1 MLHLRKQKLTKICLF
16 APSED
21 EARKYA
27 RSQNLEVNQWFYPHS
42 TGEIKLKSNFHVIV
56 IGVGNISSSEFDSAY
71 NLALECGKRGRI

>member
-1 MLHLRKQKLTKICLF
+1 MTKICIF
-16 APSED
+16 APNED

-27 RSQNLEVNQWFYPHS
+27 HSQNMESSQWFYPHS

-56 IGVGNISSSEFDSAY
+56 IGVGNISSFEFDKAY